1 MGTYWALGH
10 IVDGR
15 LCSILHMPNWIAS
28 LLHRKKQVYMVGTK
42 IVAAIV
48 KGNIETNP
56 AFKLSCKK

>member
-1 MGTYWALGH
+1 M
-10 IVDGR
+10 DGR
-15 LCSILHMPNWIAS
+15 LCSILHSPAVIAS

-42 IVAAIV
+42 IVAAFV